1 MLASLS
7 ALTALP
13 VDDLIL
19 LSCIAFG
26 AGLVRGFSGFALS
39 ALVMASA
46 TAILPPVALIPIL
59 WFLEMTASFLMVRG
73 GIAEADRGVV
83 VGLVFGALIGTP
95 IGLAVTTTVSPTM
108 SALIALILI
117 IVLAVTQLARI
128 RFAFLST
135 RPGLLIAGLVSGI
148 ASGLAA
154 VGGMVVALYVLARE
168 APARQMRA
176 SLVMFLFFSSI
187 GSAIYLALY
196 GLLERETVIRG
207 LLLSIPTAFGVIVG
221 QRIFIPALERY
232 YRPFCLSL
240 LIILAV
246 AGLVRKIAYV

>member
-1 MLASLS
+1 MLDYLS

-13 VDDLIL
+13 ADDLIL
-19 LSCIAFG
+19 LSCIAYG

-59 WFLEMTASFLMVRG
+59 WFMEMTAGMLMVRG
-73 GIAEADRGVV
+73 GMTEADRGVV
-83 VGLVFGALIGTP
+83 AGLVFGSFVGTP
-95 IGLAVTTTVSPTM
+95 IGLAITTTVSPTT
-108 SALIALILI
+108 SALIALIII
-117 IVLAVTQLARI
+117 IVLALTQLARI
-128 RFAFLST
+128 RLAFLST
-135 RPGLLIAGLVSGI
+135 RPGLLISGLVSGI
-148 ASGLAA
+148 ATGLAS

-187 GSAIYLALY
+187 GSGIYMALY
-196 GLLERETVIRG
+196 GLLDRETVMRG
-207 LLLSIPTAFGVIVG
+207 LLLSIPAAVGVAMG
-221 QRIFIPALERY
+221 QRIFIPVLERY

-246 AGLVRKIAYV
+246 AGLVRKIAYA